1 MYIFTYIHTC
11 VHTIHSHTLQDAKTE
26 SAQQAINKL
35 NSLKMFFDQFP
46 SMRVADTPSVCYWP
60 ISQESMCVCRRFDE

>member
-1 MYIFTYIHTC
+1 MTWLTWDG
-11 VHTIHSHTLQDAKTE
+11 SKQDAKTE

-46 SMRVADTPSVCYWP
+46 SMLVTDAATVC
-60 ISQESMCVCRRFDE
+60 IA

>member
-1 MYIFTYIHTC
+1 MLNTKHFFA
-11 VHTIHSHTLQDAKTE
+11 LRGGFNEDAKTE

-46 SMRVADTPSVCYWP
+46 SMLVTDAATVRLQFCVY
-60 ISQESMCVCRRFDE
+60 ESHLLPTR